1 MGVIFSPFKQLEE
14 MSSKAQQG
22 TWLGLTLV
30 KRFVEMH
37 GGSIWVKSEVNA
49 GSNFTFTIHLKSE
62 TE

>member
-1 MGVIFSPFKQLEE
+1 